1 MIMSEVEAVEES
13 QEVETQGD
21 VDASILRNRI
31 AEYTKQR
38 DDHVQKAQ
46 ALHGEIQ
53 FCNRMLDLMGENGA
67 VEEE

>member
-1 MIMSEVEAVEES
+1 MSEVEAVEES

>member
-1 MIMSEVEAVEES
+1 MSEVEVVEES

-21 VDASILRNRI
+21 VDASILRSRI

-38 DDHVQKAQ
+38 NDYVQKAQ

>member
-1 MIMSEVEAVEES
+1 MSEVEAVEES

-53 FCNRMLDLMGENGA
+53 FCSRMLDLMGENGA

>member
-1 MIMSEVEAVEES
+1 MSEVEAVEES

-38 DDHVQKAQ
+38 HDHVQKAQ
-46 ALHGEIQ
+46 ALHGEVQ

>member
-1 MIMSEVEAVEES
+1 MSEVEAVEES
-13 QEVETQGD
+13 QEVESQGNN
-21 VDASILRNRI
+21 VDASILRSRI

-38 DDHVQKAQ
+38 DDHVHKAQ

>member
-1 MIMSEVEAVEES
+1 MSEVEAVEES

-21 VDASILRNRI
+21 VDASILRSRI

>member
-1 MIMSEVEAVEES
+1 MSEVEAVEES

-53 FCNRMLDLMGENGA
+53 CCNRMLDLMGENGA

>member
-1 MIMSEVEAVEES
+1 MSEVEAVEES
-13 QEVETQGD
+13 QEVESQGD
-21 VDASILRNRI
+21 VDASILQSRI

-46 ALHGEIQ
+46 VLHGEIQ

-67 VEEE
+67 VEEA

>member
-1 MIMSEVEAVEES
+1 MSEVEAVEES

-53 FCNRMLDLMGENGA
+53 FCRRMLDLMGENGA

>member
-1 MIMSEVEAVEES
+1 MAEVEAVEES